1 MGIYRF
7 MCSQPEGSTHRG
19 ELLSVDNIRCVILG
33 CSNASVLLLCVVI
46 KAVCNFVAVLH
57 IALKT
62 VIAKIHPVLSTDKNE
77 PVWRSLNT
85 N

>member
-33 CSNASVLLLCVVI
+33 CSNASV
-46 KAVCNFVAVLH
+46 NFVAVLH
-57 IALKT
+57 IVLKT
-62 VIAKIHPVLSTDKNE
+62 VIAKIHPVLSTDKNV